1 MTDSSEKTQKIEEL
15 VGNLTPEQ
23 MSGPG
28 VGNPRPGPSFAARLS
43 TAMRTVGSIEKDG
56 DNKHGKYKYVTEVA
70 VKRAAN
76 KALHAN
82 GLTILSSNVEL
93 VEKWEVEAKN
103 GGTVTHM
110 ICKATVTIGDDGFKT
125 ATFSGMG
132 QGSGYDDKVLMKSQ
146 STAVREM
153 WKVGLCI
160 SQGHD
165 PEDDHQ
171 TDVDANGA
179 RETQS
184 SKPRVEKWQ
193 PEQLEEIKG
202 LFVTLDVDPN
212 DRGAYC
218 ENVVGHSSKELTKE
232 SAGRLITHM
241 QKKLEQMKDGAS

>member
-1 MTDSSEKTQKIEEL
+1 MTDSSDKTQKIEEL

-23 MSGPG
+23 MDGPEAKK
-28 VGNPRPGPSFAARLS
+28 PKPGPSFALKLS
-43 TAMRTVGSIEKDG
+43 AAMRAVGSIDMDKE
-56 DNKHGKYKYVTEVA
+56 NKHGRYKYVSEVA

-82 GLTILSSNVEL
+82 GLTILSSDVVL
-93 VEKWEVEAKN
+93 VDKWEVPGKN
-103 GGTVTHM
+103 EGSTVTHM

-165 PEDDHQ
+165 PEDDPK
-171 TDVDANGA
+171 TDEDAEEA
-179 RETQS
+179 RKPQ
-184 SKPRVEKWQ
+184 PRVKGMQ
-193 PEQLEEIKG
+193 PEQLEDIKR
-202 LFVTLDVDPN
+202 LFVSLDKSPDVQ
-212 DRGAYC
+212 GAYC
-218 ENVVGHSSKELTKE
+218 VSVMGHGSQSLTQESASRFIAHMEKEL
-232 SAGRLITHM
+232 G
-241 QKKLEQMKDGAS
+241 QKDGAS